1 LITAARVKPLND
13 FRLIRPID
21 EAKEVSDVVDRFHE
35 LSFQFPGVGAYS
47 QIATALAVRE
57 LVFVLVLVYGVHFSA
72 LVLVYTRPGPKKF
85 LGVKLT
91 KGRPQRADTVSS

>member
-1 LITAARVKPLND
+1 MTAARVEFLDD

-35 LSFQFPGVGAYS
+35 LSVQFPGVRAHS
-47 QIATALAVRE
+47 QIATVLAVRE
-57 LVFVLVLVYGVHFSA
+57 LVFILVLNYGVHFSA
-72 LVLVYTRPGPKKF
+72 QVLVYTRPGPNKF

-91 KGRPQRADTVSS
+91 KGGPQGADTVNS